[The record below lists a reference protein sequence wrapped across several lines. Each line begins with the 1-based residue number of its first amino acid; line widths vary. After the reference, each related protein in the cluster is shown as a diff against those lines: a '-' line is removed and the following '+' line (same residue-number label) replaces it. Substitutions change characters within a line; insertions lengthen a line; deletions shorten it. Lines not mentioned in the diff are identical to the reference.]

1 MTIEPKL
8 DRWVATAAAVAAT
21 LGLAALGG
29 WIQSARAWYGGLPG
43 LYLMTPNTAL
53 CLVLAGAALFLV
65 RDRRRAAARLAGNVL
80 GLAVSGLA
88 ATRLLPNNRWGLDLM
103 FDLEGA
109 GTASAVSVSVLHA
122 TIPLI
127 GAGLGAAALF
137 LPRRPT
143 FNVSNWLGLAIVN
156 LSLFSIAGHLFSPG
170 PDLIGPPSG
179 AIWGCLALGLGL
191 VGVRAE
197 GEFNWMP
204 STDDPRRPLALRL
217 GAIGL
222 LVPLGLYTVE
232 IHWLLPLVPQLLNLI
247 TIVAVAFGLAM
258 LATFAYALRNVQ
270 LTDRRRREAES
281 SRDVL
286 LARLQQQAANLE
298 MQVAER
304 TRTLDET
311 NQRLQL
317 ALRASDY
324 GVWDRDMA
332 TSRQVWDERQ
342 HSLYGLKPGGFDGT
356 YEAWLAF
363 IHPED
368 RPRVRRL
375 DEDIKAA
382 PEGLDY
388 EFRIIRADG
397 AVRQIEAHA
406 TLQAEPG
413 GRPLR
418 VVGMNRD
425 VTADRAQAA
434 TLSALNERLQFV
446 LNASGFGVWDYTFEG
461 ARLGWDDHILEIFSL
476 PKETVRPEDSFWRML
491 IHPDDL
497 GTLQTRVVEVMGGQ
511 QNQLTHRFRVI
522 RTDGAVRHLEI
533 HAYLLRH
540 MDRRPLRLVG
550 IATDVTVRK
559 QMEEQLRHSEE
570 LSLQLGRL
578 AQIGGWEWDITNSR
592 LTWSPEMYRIHEVAL
607 GYEPTLAKELEFFSP
622 QTQAT
627 YSEALSTAVRT
638 GKNFDLE
645 LPFRT
650 ARGNQLFVRI
660 LGHADIRDGRPVRI
674 YGAFQD
680 ITARRDAEE
689 MRRQLEAQLF
699 QAQKM
704 ETLGTL
710 AGGIAH
716 DFNNLLTGI
725 LGYQDLALES
735 LPPDSPA
742 LSQLA
747 AARDASMHARELVD
761 QILTF
766 SRQAGSE
773 KTPVDLGKIVE
784 DSRRF
789 LRASVPSSIR
799 IECDIDPNC
808 PLVRADVTQIHQ
820 VLLNLGTNAAH
831 AMQATGGTMRI
842 VVRPVLFD
850 GETAGRHPLSAGA
863 YAEIV
868 FSDTGHG
875 MDEEIKQRIFD
886 PFFTTKETG
895 HGTGLG
901 LSAVHGIIEAHQGAI
916 DVVSA
921 PGLGTTFTIHLP
933 AASEEEAPPEEA
945 PLPVVRGN
953 NELIAVVDDE
963 DMVRAFVQMA
973 LEHSGYRVRAFDTA
987 AACLE
992 ALRKR
997 SGEFAL
1003 LLTDQTMPMM
1013 KGLELAEAVRQFEP
1027 LLPVMIMS
1035 GYFSRISPDNLA
1047 RIGHVSMIAKPFTN
1061 AEIAQAVHRAMHEEP
1076 ADADQ

>member
-1 MTIEPKL
+1 MTIEQTL
-8 DRWVATAAAVAAT
+8 DRWVTTCAALAAGLATAS
-21 LGLAALGG
+21 LGG
-29 WIQSARAWYGGLPG
+29 WILGASAWYGGFPG

-53 CLVLAGAALFLV
+53 GLVLAAAALVLV
-65 RDRRRAAARLAGNVL
+65 AGRRPDAVRLTGKIL
-80 GLAVSGLA
+80 GLGVALIA
-88 ATRLLPNNRWGLDLM
+88 ATKPLQSGHWGLDLM
-103 FDLEGA
+103 FDLDRA
-109 GTASAVSVSVLHA
+109 GISAATSVTVLHA
-122 TIPLI
+122 TLPLI
-127 GAGLGAAALF
+127 GTGLGLAALL

-143 FNVSNWLGLAIVN
+143 FNLSNWLGLAVAN
-156 LSLFSIAGHLFSPG
+156 LSLFSVVGRLLAPPLAEV
-170 PDLIGPPSG
+170 GPPSG
-179 AIWGCLALGLGL
+179 AILGCLALGIGL
-191 VGVRAE
+191 ACVRAE
-197 GEFNWMP
+197 AEFSWFPAPGN
-204 STDDPRRPLALRL
+204 PRRPLALRML
-217 GAIGL
+217 AIGL
-222 LVPLGLYTVE
+222 LVPLGLYAVE
-232 IHWLLPLVPQLLNLI
+232 VRWLLPLAPQLLSLI
-247 TIVAVAFGLAM
+247 TLVAVAFDLAM
-258 LATFAYALRNVQ
+258 LATFTYAVRNVQ
-270 LTDRRRREAES
+270 LTDRRRRDAES
-281 SRDVL
+281 SRDLL
-286 LARLQQQAANLE
+286 LARIQQQAADLE

-304 TRTLDET
+304 TRTLDQT

-317 ALRASDY
+317 ALRSSNF
-324 GVWDRDMA
+324 GVWDRDIA
-332 TSRQVWDERQ
+332 TGRQVWDERQ

-356 YEAWLAF
+356 YDSWLAF
-363 IHPED
+363 VHPED
-368 RPRVRRL
+368 RPRVGRI
-375 DEDIKAA
+375 DAGMQQNPDGI
-382 PEGLDY
+382 DY
-388 EFRIIRADG
+388 EFRIIRGDG

-406 TLQAEPG
+406 TLQLAPN
-413 GRPLR
+413 GRPVRL
-418 VVGMNRD
+418 VGINRD
-425 VTADRAQAA
+425 VTAERAQATA
-434 TLSALNERLQFV
+434 LSTLNERLQFV
-446 LNASGFGVWDYTFEG
+446 LNASGFGVWDFTFEG
-461 ARLGWDDHILEIFSL
+461 GRLGWDDHILEIFSL
-476 PKETVRPEDSFWRML
+476 TKETVRPESSFWKPL

-497 GTLQTRVVEVMGGQ
+497 AMLQTRVIEVMGGQ

-540 MDRRPLRLVG
+540 ADRRPLRLVG

-578 AQIGGWEWDITNSR
+578 AQIGGWEWDIVNSR
-592 LTWSPEMYRIHEVAL
+592 LTWSPEMYRIHEVPL
-607 GYEPTLAKELEFFSP
+607 GYEPTLAKELEFFAP
-622 QTQAT
+622 QPQAA
-627 YSEALSTAVRT
+627 YSDALSTAVRT

-660 LGHADIRDGRPVRI
+660 LGHADVRDGRPVRI

-725 LGYQDLALES
+725 LGYQDLALET

-742 LSQLA
+742 LGQLA

-799 IECDIDPNC
+799 IECDIAPDC
-808 PLVRADVTQIHQ
+808 PPVRADVTQLHQ
-820 VLLNLGTNAAH
+820 VLLNLGTNSAH
-831 AMQATGGTMRI
+831 AMQASGGIMRI
-842 VVRPVLFD
+842 VARPVTLE
-850 GETAGRHPLSAGA
+850 GEAAARRQLSPGA
-863 YAEIV
+863 YVEIL

-875 MDEEIKQRIFD
+875 MDEEVRQRIFD

-895 HGTGLG
+895 QGTGLG
-901 LSAVHGIIEAHQGAI
+901 LSAVHGIIEAHHGAI
-916 DVVSA
+916 EAASEMNV
-921 PGLGTTFTIHLP
+921 GTTFTIHFP
-933 AASEEEAPPEEA
+933 AAVEEEAAPEETPA
-945 PLPVVRGN
+945 AIVRGN
-953 NELIAVVDDE
+953 QELIAVVDDE

-973 LEHSGYRVRAFDTA
+973 LEHSGYRVRAFDSA
-987 AACLE
+987 ALCLE
-992 ALRKR
+992 SLRKKP
-997 SGEFAL
+997 GEFSL

-1013 KGLELAEAVRQFEP
+1013 KGLELAEAVRQFDP
-1027 LLPVMIMS
+1027 HLPVMIMS
-1035 GYFSRISPDNLA
+1035 GYFSRISPDKLA

-1061 AEIAQAVHRAMHEEP
+1061 AEIAQAVHRAMNGQP
-1076 ADADQ
+1076 GGSDQ